1 MNLMSGFKKFLLI
14 LVSFLLA
21 STTLI
26 SQGGQRGL
34 PVREGIANFGK
45 VSGELFRGA
54 QPDAAGITNL
64 HRLGIKS
71 IINLRMP
78 KEGWTAEEATARAQG
93 ILYTNVP
100 MHGFGRPS
108 DQEIGTLLSLMESL
122 PQPVFVHCRYGC
134 DRTGTV
140 VACYRIKHDHW
151 AKETALAEAT
161 KYGISRFE
169 FGMKNFI
176 LAFAAP
182 AAPLAKQ

>member
-1 MNLMSGFKKFLLI
+1 MNLVPGFKKFLLV
-14 LVSFLLA
+14 LVVLVFA
-21 STTLI
+21 STILI

-45 VSGELFRGA
+45 VSDELFRGA

-64 HRLGIKS
+64 HQVGIKS

-78 KEGWTAEEATARAQG
+78 KEGWAAEEATARTQG

-108 DQEIGTLLSLMESL
+108 EQEIENLLSLIESL

-182 AAPLAKQ
+182 AGPLAKP